1 MAAFGLRVFLGGLQQ
16 ESYCW
21 GKVICF
27 RLYFPLWWAQAHW
40 VCFGAPRAPPL
51 RAGAQQQIKVH
62 LKSPGRQLPDQV
74 REPPR
79 PCPGAPRG
87 CTEHCR
93 VQASQPGKD
102 QISVPHRSSSLR
114 QRLLAG
120 GHHLYDHH
128 GVRMVS
134 QDVETT
140 RGQVQPGRPRETST
154 TASWTDSEPGKPRA
168 PSRRRLQEAPNHPT
182 SGSVCHS
189 FMSSLQLAQRHTIN
203 QRTLFKLVSE
213 RCSTIT
219 CRTRGIPS
227 TTPLQVHAVSA
238 RPT

>member
-16 ESYCW
+16 ESCCW

-93 VQASQPGKD
+93 VQASQPGKE
-102 QISVPHRSSSLR
+102 QISVPHRSSNERICVKSAFANDSL
-114 QRLLAG
+114 LVVTTFTIITGPAWL
-120 GHHLYDHH
+120 
-128 GVRMVS
+128 VRMWKPLVDRS
-134 QDVETT
+134 NSAGPVRPRQLRRGPTMSRASHVLHRDADCKRHQTT
-140 RGQVQPGRPRETST
+140 LRPGRCVIP
-154 TASWTDSEPGKPRA
+154 
-168 PSRRRLQEAPNHPT
+168 LCQ
-182 SGSVCHS
+182 VCNWHRDI
-189 FMSSLQLAQRHTIN
+189 QLT
-203 QRTLFKLVSE
+203 KE
-213 RCSTIT
+213 RCSN
-219 CRTRGIPS
+219 
-227 TTPLQVHAVSA
+227 
-238 RPT
+238 

>member
-1 MAAFGLRVFLGGLQQ
+1 MVGT
-16 ESYCW
+16 S
-21 GKVICF
+21 
-27 RLYFPLWWAQAHW
+27 PW

-102 QISVPHRSSSLR
+102 QICVPHRSSNERICVKSAFANDSLLVVTTFTIITGPAWLVKMWKPLVDR
-114 QRLLAG
+114 SNSAG
-120 GHHLYDHH
+120 P
-128 GVRMVS
+128 V
-134 QDVETT
+134 
-140 RGQVQPGRPRETST
+140 RPRQLRRGPTMSR
-154 TASWTDSEPGKPRA
+154 GKPRA

-219 CRTRGIPS
+219 CRTRRIPS